1 MEAHNHPGEETEQPD
16 PVNTSKTPCAL
27 QKVTEVSKRME
38 QHLMWSFACMED
50 EERRELANSFVLPK
64 VAVMKTPEL
73 DKIHVM
79 AAKNTKSNDQALA
92 RTQAL
97 NSDTLAP
104 LMEVL
109 EILNKEEEDFT
120 TEHLNQKVLEEY
132 NKELLTLP
140 KEGDLSSSRLSRNC
154 FHVMLLNTWT
164 N

>member
-1 MEAHNHPGEETEQPD
+1 
-16 PVNTSKTPCAL
+16 
-27 QKVTEVSKRME
+27 
-38 QHLMWSFACMED
+38 MED

-120 TEHLNQKVLEEY
+120 TEHLNQVGYAVESAVA
-132 NKELLTLP
+132 LLGNVFTQM
-140 KEGDLSSSRLSRNC
+140 S
-154 FHVMLLNTWT
+154 MLH
-164 N
+164 